1 MIALTFDDGPN
12 EPYTR
17 QILDVLAEYG
27 AKATFFVIGKWVR
40 QSPEIVREVADAGH
54 EVGNHTETH
63 PSVASLD
70 FNGLAKELQP
80 CAYAIAEALNWKSHS
95 RLFRHP
101 FGQESQLSRSSA
113 WCLGCDVVRWDIH
126 GSDWVADSV
135 ESITE
140 PIFKYLDEHG
150 KGIVLLHDGY
160 YKEFGADRSKT
171 VEATRRIL
179 ERYKGE
185 KFVTIEEYQQ
195 CLTHCA

>member
-1 MIALTFDDGPN
+1 MIALSYDDGPN

-54 EVGNHTETH
+54 EVGTHTETH
-63 PSVASLD
+63 PNLAQMDRVEAFSDARRGQQSVRW
-70 FNGLAKELQP
+70 
-80 CAYAIAEALNWKSHS
+80 ALGDDSIEPY
-95 RLFRHP
+95 FRCP
-101 FGQESQLSRSSA
+101 FGARPEGPLSFNHT
-113 WCLGCDVVRWDIH
+113 GWDIH
-126 GSDWVADSV
+126 GGDWAAESV
-135 ESITE
+135 EAITE

-150 KGIVLLHDGY
+150 NGIVLLHDGY

>member
-17 QILDVLAEYG
+17 QILDVLAKYG

-40 QSPEIVREVADAGH
+40 QNTEIVRATAAEGH
-54 EVGNHTETH
+54 QIGNHTETH
-63 PSVASLD
+63 PQMSHIPQRSRWPEVID
-70 FNGLAKELQP
+70 
-80 CAYAIAEALNWKSHS
+80 CYEALDSIGIKGE
-95 RLFRHP
+95 RPLRCP
-101 FGQESQLSRSSA
+101 FG
-113 WCLGCDVVRWDIH
+113 DVTPSFEALHTPWDIH
-126 GSDWVADSV
+126 GGDWAAESV

-140 PIFKYLDEHG
+140 TIFKYLDAHKG
-150 KGIVLLHDGY
+150 GIVLLHDGY

-185 KFVTIEEYQQ
+185 KFVTVSEYARENS
-195 CLTHCA
+195 LVYA

>member
-17 QILDVLAEYG
+17 QILGVLGEYG

-40 QSPEIVREVADAGH
+40 ENPYVARDIDEADHEI
-54 EVGNHTETH
+54 GNHSDTH
-63 PSVASLD
+63 PSQPSIEEFCLCDGSLLD
-70 FNGLAKELQP
+70 AGIE
-80 CAYAIAEALNWKSHS
+80 YAIH
-95 RLFRHP
+95 FRYP
-101 FGQESQLSRSSA
+101 FGQVTQNCPLKHTG
-113 WCLGCDVVRWDIH
+113 WDVH
-126 GSDWVADSV
+126 GGDWAAGSV

-140 PIFKYLDEHG
+140 PIFKYLDANES
-150 KGIVLLHDGY
+150 GIVLLHDGY

-179 ERYKGE
+179 ERYKGR
-185 KFVTIEEYQQ
+185 KFVTIGEYQQ